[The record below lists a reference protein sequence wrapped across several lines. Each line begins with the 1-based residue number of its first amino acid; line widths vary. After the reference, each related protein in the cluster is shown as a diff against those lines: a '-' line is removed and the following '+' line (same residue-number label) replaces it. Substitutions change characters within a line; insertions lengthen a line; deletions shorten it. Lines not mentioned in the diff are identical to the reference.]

1 VNFDDVKISTRL
13 ILGFG
18 VLGLLTALLGG
29 VSHLKIGTINAL
41 FGQVVS
47 ERIPRMV
54 SVNEIK
60 GDVNAIAIAL
70 RNIIITSDSAV
81 IQKESTRIDAARKRI
96 GSQLD
101 ALGVQIATPE
111 GKALLAKV
119 VETRR
124 AYDPLQAETMELAVG
139 GQVFDAKDM
148 LVEKVVPA
156 QLAYFDT
163 LDALLRYQDALLKES
178 TEATQQ
184 AVSSVGYLIGLIV
197 LAALALGAV
206 LSVWIIRSIT
216 RPINMAVDIS
226 TAVAA
231 GDLTMRFDPH
241 GTNETARLLIAFKE
255 MQDHLIK
262 VVTDVRDGSH
272 AVAMASAAIATADA
286 ELSSRTENQASSLEQ
301 TAASMEQL
309 STTVQQNADNARQ
322 ANQLAEAASETA
334 VRGGDAVAQV
344 VQTMKEIN
352 TSSHR
357 ISDIIQVIDG
367 IAFQTNI
374 LALNAAVE
382 AARAGEQGR
391 GFAVVASEVRSLAG
405 RSAETAKEIK
415 SLINASVDRVEI
427 GTQQVDRAGTTMNEV
442 VTSIRRVTALM
453 GEISVASAEQSMGV
467 SQVGEA
473 VRLMDTVTQQ
483 NAAMVEEMAASAMSL
498 KARAEELVAV
508 VSEFKLDNNRP
519 ALRLV

>member
-1 VNFDDVKISTRL
+1 VKFDDMKISTRL
-13 ILGFG
+13 IWGFG
-18 VLGLLTALLGG
+18 VLSLLTALLGG
-29 VSHLKIGTINAL
+29 VSHTKVGVINAL
-41 FGQVVS
+41 FNQVIS

-60 GDVNAIAIAL
+60 GEVNTIAIAL

-81 IQKESTRIDAARKRI
+81 VQKESTRIDASRKRI
-96 GSQLD
+96 TTELD
-101 ALGVQIATPE
+101 ALSAQISSLE
-111 GKALLAKV
+111 GKALLAKLIAM
-119 VETRR
+119 RQ

-139 GQVFDAKDM
+139 GQVFDAKAM
-148 LVEKVVPA
+148 LLEKVVPA
-156 QLAYFDT
+156 QQAYFDA
-163 LDALLRYQDALLKES
+163 LDGLLRYQDALLKES
-178 TEATQQ
+178 SQATQQ
-184 AVSSVGYLIGLIV
+184 AATSVSYLIGV
-197 LAALALGAV
+197 TVVAALGLGAL
-206 LSVWIIRSIT
+206 LSTWIIRSIT
-216 RPINMAVDIS
+216 QPINKAVEIS

-231 GDLTMRFDPH
+231 GDLTMRFEAR
-241 GTNETARLLIAFKE
+241 GTNETSRLLIAFKE

-272 AVAMASAAIATADA
+272 GVATASAAIAKADA

-322 ANQLAEAASETA
+322 ANQLAVDASATA
-334 VRGGDAVAQV
+334 VKGGDAVAQV
-344 VQTMKEIN
+344 VETMKEIN
-352 TSSHR
+352 TSSR
-357 ISDIIQVIDG
+357 KIADIIQVIDG

-405 RSAETAKEIK
+405 RSAEAAKEIK
-415 SLINASVDRVEI
+415 SLINASVERVEI

-442 VTSIRRVTALM
+442 VSSIRRVTDLM
-453 GEISVASAEQSMGV
+453 GQISVASAEQSMGV

-473 VRLMDTVTQQ
+473 VKLMDTVTQQ

-498 KARAEELVAV
+498 KSRAEELVKV
-508 VSEFKLDNNRP
+508 VSEFKLDRNERP
-519 ALRLV
+519 MLL

>member
-1 VNFDDVKISTRL
+1 MNFDDVKISTRL

-29 VSHLKIGTINAL
+29 VSHLKIGTINEL

-101 ALGVQIATPE
+101 ALGVQISTPE

-241 GTNETARLLIAFKE
+241 GTNETARLLIAFK
-255 MQDHLIK
+255 
-262 VVTDVRDGSH
+262 
-272 AVAMASAAIATADA
+272 
-286 ELSSRTENQASSLEQ
+286 
-301 TAASMEQL
+301 
-309 STTVQQNADNARQ
+309 
-322 ANQLAEAASETA
+322 
-334 VRGGDAVAQV
+334 
-344 VQTMKEIN
+344 
-352 TSSHR
+352 
-357 ISDIIQVIDG
+357 
-367 IAFQTNI
+367 
-374 LALNAAVE
+374 
-382 AARAGEQGR
+382 
-391 GFAVVASEVRSLAG
+391 
-405 RSAETAKEIK
+405 
-415 SLINASVDRVEI
+415 
-427 GTQQVDRAGTTMNEV
+427 
-442 VTSIRRVTALM
+442 
-453 GEISVASAEQSMGV
+453 
-467 SQVGEA
+467 
-473 VRLMDTVTQQ
+473 
-483 NAAMVEEMAASAMSL
+483 
-498 KARAEELVAV
+498 
-508 VSEFKLDNNRP
+508 
-519 ALRLV
+519 